1 MLMAHGMSVPT
12 ADFAAERAQDLVTS
26 PGPIQ
31 PFSTPIVSTRRPTHS
46 FLTNPSVLG
55 SPIRTTSVSWSVP
68 SFGLSVLAQINSH
81 SGVVQGTS
89 EQAAE
94 DIAALFAILSAS
106 FSQFRGRPLHLAGES
121 YAVRPHRPFM
131 QSGRAEMR
139 RRANSFHS
147 SGPPYTTRTSAS
159 ARSAWSRS
167 TFAQS
172 SSGTR

>member
-1 MLMAHGMSVPT
+1 MYVPT

-26 PGPIQ
+26 PDPIQ

-55 SPIRTTSVSWSVP
+55 SPIRKTSASWSVP
-68 SFGLSVLAQINSH
+68 SVLAQINSH

-121 YAVRPHRPFM
+121 YAVHPHRPFI
-131 QSGRAEMR
+131 QIGRAEMR

-172 SSGTR
+172 FSGTR